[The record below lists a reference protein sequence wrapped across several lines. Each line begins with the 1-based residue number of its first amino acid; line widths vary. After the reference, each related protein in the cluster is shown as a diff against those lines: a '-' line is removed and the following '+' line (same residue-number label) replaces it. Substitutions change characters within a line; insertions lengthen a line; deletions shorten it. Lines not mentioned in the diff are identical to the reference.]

1 MGKPEIDDFK
11 ARMAD
16 QADEAAEL
24 DLADVTVAEEDA
36 KAHFE
41 MGGPEAASDD
51 LAGAV
56 TVMAMMAGGILCQA
70 AGVDPLEQGEAEQL
84 GRAAAEVARHYPGL
98 EISPKAA
105 AWFGLSMTGF
115 SILGP
120 RLAQYQA
127 RKAEPG
133 PEAAPGAPEAV
144 KEGREGDPD
153 EPAPLDAPQ
162 SPYKH

>member
-1 MGKPEIDDFK
+1 MGKSEIDDFK

-16 QADEAAEL
+16 QADQEAEL

-41 MGGPEAASDD
+41 MAGPEPASDD
-51 LAGAV
+51 LAGAI
-56 TVMAMMAGGILCQA
+56 TVMAMMAGGVICTA
-70 AGVDPLEQGEAEQL
+70 AGVDPLEQAEAEQL
-84 GRAAAEVARHYPGL
+84 GKAAAEVARHYPGL

-105 AWFGLSMTGF
+105 AWFGLGMTGF
-115 SILGP
+115 SIMGP

-127 RKAEPG
+127 RKAGEG
-133 PEAAPGAPEAV
+133 LEDAPGAPEEA
-144 KEGREGDPD
+144 KPGREGDAD